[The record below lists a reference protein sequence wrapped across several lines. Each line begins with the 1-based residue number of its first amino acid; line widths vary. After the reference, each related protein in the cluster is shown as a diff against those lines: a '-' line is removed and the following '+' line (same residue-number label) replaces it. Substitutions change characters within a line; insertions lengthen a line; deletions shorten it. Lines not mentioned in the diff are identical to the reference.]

1 MAPQCPVHFA
11 EEISDLTDHVSLS
24 GKSIQEL
31 EKAKK
36 ALEGEK
42 SELQA
47 ALEEAE
53 VRGWPQ
59 GWGGYTHCFPGLP
72 PPLRHTQGPKANT
85 AYSAPQGAL
94 ELEETKT
101 LRIQL
106 ELSQVKAEVDR
117 KLAEKDEEC
126 TNLRYG
132 GQGHPYPPPLPGG
145 HLSSQG

>member
-1 MAPQCPVHFA
+1 MASQCPVHFA
-11 EEISDLTDHVSLS
+11 EEISELTDHVSLS

-53 VRGWPQ
+53 VRGWHR
-59 GWGGYTHCFPGLP
+59 GGVGFPGLP
-72 PPLRHTQGPKANT
+72 SPLRHTQGPRVQT
-85 AYSAPQGAL
+85 AYSAPQGTL

-132 GQGHPYPPPLPGG
+132 GQGHLYPPPLPGV
-145 HLSSQG
+145 STYPQG

>member
-1 MAPQCPVHFA
+1 MSGGVAPQCPVLSA
-11 EEISDLTDHVSLS
+11 EEISDLTDQVGLS
-24 GKSIQEL
+24 GKSVQEL

-53 VRGWPQ
+53 VRSGATLTRWLL
-59 GWGGYTHCFPGLP
+59 W
-72 PPLRHTQGPKANT
+72 PPLSTYVRGPPGSMAC
-85 AYSAPQGAL
+85 SIPQGAL

-126 TNLRYG
+126 TNLRCG
-132 GQGHPYPPPLPGG
+132 VLAL
-145 HLSSQG
+145 LSRPTASPVPTV

>member
-1 MAPQCPVHFA
+1 MSFEVAPQCPVHSA

-53 VRGWPQ
+53 VRGWLQ
-59 GWGGYTHCFPGLP
+59 GWGGH
-72 PPLRHTQGPKANT
+72 
-85 AYSAPQGAL
+85 
-94 ELEETKT
+94 
-101 LRIQL
+101 
-106 ELSQVKAEVDR
+106 
-117 KLAEKDEEC
+117 
-126 TNLRYG
+126 
-132 GQGHPYPPPLPGG
+132 
-145 HLSSQG
+145 